1 MWKWGKEMNAREVA
15 GSKNMRDEA
24 KYGKRDEVKE
34 MSWGNEGK
42 CY

>member
-1 MWKWGKEMNAREVA
+1 MNAREVA
-15 GSKNMRDEA
+15 ESKNMRDEA
-24 KYGKRDEVKE
+24 KYGKWDEAKE